1 MQWVSALPGQDA
13 ARSLRTRGLVLVGI
27 RAALC
32 RPDLSRALTACFCM
46 RVRVREQFT
55 KLAFAD
61 GHDVDGVLVPTEG
74 FNVFGALAPSACA
87 GDAAPGNI
95 YCLGDYKAT
104 GDGLDA
110 ALDANAKASYVS
122 AAPPARPRFSG
133 CTNAVPCNLSIS

>member
-1 MQWVSALPGQDA
+1 M
-13 ARSLRTRGLVLVGI
+13 RSLLVFV
-27 RAALC
+27 C
-32 RPDLSRALTACFCM
+32 VSVC
-46 RVRVREQFT
+46 EQIT
-55 KLAFAD
+55 KL
-61 GHDVDGVLVPTEG
+61 HLVDSVEVPTQG

-110 ALDANAKASYVS
+110 TLDANAKASYVS

-133 CTNAVPCNLSIS
+133 CTNPVMVRIPVLIPGGSAL

>member
-1 MQWVSALPGQDA
+1 MGNRNSSAMVFQI
-13 ARSLRTRGLVLVGI
+13 ARS
-27 RAALC
+27 
-32 RPDLSRALTACFCM
+32 
-46 RVRVREQFT
+46 FT

-110 ALDANAKASYVS
+110 ALDANAKASYVGREWS
-122 AAPPARPRFSG
+122 NLAPFDAAAPGGAS
-133 CTNAVPCNLSIS
+133 